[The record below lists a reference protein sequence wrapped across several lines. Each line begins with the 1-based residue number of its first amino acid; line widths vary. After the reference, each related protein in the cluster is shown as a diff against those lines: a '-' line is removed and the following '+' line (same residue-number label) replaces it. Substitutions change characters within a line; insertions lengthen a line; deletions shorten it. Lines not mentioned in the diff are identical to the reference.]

1 MVDQT
6 PYWGM
11 LTPSQ
16 VRRASLVV
24 VAGLLCQNLL
34 LPLSGDWPLWVKPLL
49 ILFGGFGGWLLL
61 MWIAFFAPGWRNAR
75 PGELDER
82 ELIER
87 QKVFV
92 ISYRITGFGLLAIQF
107 YGYGVTSY
115 AWWPAP
121 PAKTAFALLWSMAW
135 LHLAMPGIILAW
147 RSKQGEES
155 LENED

>member
-24 VAGLLCQNLL
+24 VAGLLCQHLL
-34 LPLSGDWPLWVKPLL
+34 LPLSGAWPLWVKFLL
-49 ILFGGFGGWLLL
+49 SLFGGFGGWLLL
-61 MWIAFFAPGWRNAR
+61 MSIALFAPGWRR
-75 PGELDER
+75 VQPGELDER
-82 ELIER
+82 ELLER

-92 ISYRITGFGLLAIQF
+92 MSYRITGSGLLAIQF
-107 YGYGVTSY
+107 YGQGVTSY
-115 AWWPAP
+115 GWWPAP
-121 PAKTAFALLWSMAW
+121 AAKTAFALLWSIAW

-147 RSKQGEES
+147 RDKPIEEAA
-155 LENED
+155 DDDA